1 MTVRLKEWEKP
12 YTAGDWI
19 GISTDKV
26 ISVLLREE
34 NNLIHLNNN
43 NEIYTDLQI
52 ANNIQPTDNFEVWVT
67 TGRVLESNGR
77 PHTWTLLHYETTSG
91 DYCQWLYGTDTNM
104 YFDWWDGNWRQ
115 VYYSDQANEIFI
127 RWLDFY
133 WQTKTWATITLDLS
147 SEITPE
153 SDFVVNAPTTIK
165 EWQVYILRV
174 NNGSTVYTMTLWSGI
189 INTQGTNINL
199 TAEATDMF
207 VFLAIKLWGNIVLE
221 LQKEVPQWWGGG
233 GGWDVY
239 DWRLT
244 IQKNG
249 TTVQTFTANQST
261 NVTADIEVPSV
272 VDDLTTQS
280 STNALSANQWYL
292 LKWMIDDLAGFW
304 KFLSLWNATTWQP
317 ISFPLSTPYTYSTWD
332 YFVVETISS
341 ATPPVNYKP
350 NGSSYT
356 WTASSTAE
364 TDELEVWDVYVYDG
378 AVWLLQSNHWKTV
391 SFWNIAWDPYD
402 NTNLWNALG
411 DKQDVLTAWTNITID
426 TVTNTISATDTTY
439 SSATTSTA
447 WIVKLWNDTVI
458 TDTIASPW
466 TTTWKTYP
474 VQLNGSGQMWV
485 NVPRSNTT
493 YSASTWIS
501 INGSNQI
508 SNAWVISVN
517 GNTWAVTVWDGDMS
531 YTDFEFETA
540 TLDNW
545 AIELSLST
553 VYTPTSNFI
562 VNKPSTIKDWMQYL
576 LRVENWATAYTM
588 TLGTGVTNPYNIDLT
603 LTANETESFVF
614 LAVWWNLELQP
625 TWEEKAWWSVIP
637 IYYWENP
644 TSITFNEWWTY
655 RIVMQAYNNNTSW
668 NWTISINI
676 NSTTAASY
684 RINVANTNSQVERVV
699 LQYVTDITLGDVLTI
714 TTSSNYQWIDN
725 LYIEKITINGSY
737 ITVSNS

>member
-77 PHTWTLLHYETTSG
+77 PHTWTLLHYETTSW

-133 WQTKTWATITLDLS
+133 WQIKTWATITLDLS

-221 LQKEVPQWWGGG
+221 LQKEVTGWGGG

-244 IQKNG
+244 IQKNW

-317 ISFPLSTPYTYSTWD
+317 ISFPLATPYTYSTWD

-356 WTASSTAE
+356 GTASSTAE

-466 TTTWKTYP
+466 TATWKTYP
-474 VQLNGSGQMWV
+474 VQLNGNGQMWV

-508 SNAWVISVN
+508 SNAWVTSFN
-517 GNTWAVTVWDGDMS
+517 GSTWAVT
-531 YTDFEFETA
+531 YTA
-540 TLDNW
+540 PVSSVNW
-545 AIELSLST
+545 NTGAVTTFSSLSVTLTSAWWSSETQT
-553 VYTPTSNFI
+553 V
-562 VNKPSTIKDWMQYL
+562 
-576 LRVENWATAYTM
+576 TA
-588 TLGTGVTNPYNIDLT
+588 TGVTSSNVVIISPDPASIEDYVT
-603 LTANETESFVF
+603 
-614 LAVWWNLELQP
+614 
-625 TWEEKAWWSVIP
+625 WSV
-637 IYYWENP
+637 YCSAQW
-644 TSITFNEWWTY
+644 TDSLTFTC
-655 RIVMQAYNNNTSW
+655 
-668 NWTISINI
+668 
-676 NSTTAASY
+676 TTAPSND
-684 RINVANTNSQVERVV
+684 IDVNVVI
-699 LQYVTDITLGDVLTI
+699 L
-714 TTSSNYQWIDN
+714 
-725 LYIEKITINGSY
+725 K
-737 ITVSNS
+737 